1 MGTYLYL
8 GIYLSRIILL
18 NLLRSKLPGEIN
30 LFLWLEKKF
39 FFMIFQNNSGTSR
52 NKGLSSLSLRSKSHI
67 TFLLLS
73 LYLNTFLF
81 TTLWWFHFPL
91 INNIYKYPSDIVL
104 FLSAGTI
111 IPFLLL
117 FCRSHIKHSI
127 FIKCSFSL
135 RGF

>member
-117 FCRSHIKHSI
+117 FCHSHTKHSI
-127 FIKCSFSL
+127 FIKCSFTL